1 MEKKDAAGCVTS
13 VIFRDIRFPTR
24 LEKDGSDSIV
34 SIVIVV
40 FSFVSAPVNA
50 HRILGVFT
58 MLSNCPFLYSITLVH
73 LFTTMI

>member
-40 FSFVSAPVNA
+40 FSFQCECTSKCSQNSRSFYYVE
-50 HRILGVFT
+50 
-58 MLSNCPFLYSITLVH
+58 
-73 LFTTMI
+73 